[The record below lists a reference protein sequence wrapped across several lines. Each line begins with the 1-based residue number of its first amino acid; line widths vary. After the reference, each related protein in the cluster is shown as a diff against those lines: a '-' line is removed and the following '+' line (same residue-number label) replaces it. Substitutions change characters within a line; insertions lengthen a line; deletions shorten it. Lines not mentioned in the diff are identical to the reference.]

1 MLLNLA
7 ERWEVFARLQGL
19 AGVARLRDIKD
30 MANPSDIQKPDASGT
45 PAPADT
51 VKAPVKPAKPGETG
65 GPTGPEPTRYGD
77 WERGG
82 RCIDF

>member
-1 MLLNLA
+1 MSP
-7 ERWEVFARLQGL
+7 
-19 AGVARLRDIKD
+19 
-30 MANPSDIQKPDASGT
+30 AND
-45 PAPADT
+45 PAPAAT
-51 VKAPVKPAKPGETG
+51 TSPAAPRTPARPADPGIASRETG

>member
-1 MLLNLA
+1 MV
-7 ERWEVFARLQGL
+7 VFCRAARPAARRGL
-19 AGVARLRDIKD
+19 RNIKP
-30 MANPSDIQKPDASGT
+30 MANPPEPKPTAISGADT
-45 PAPADT
+45 PAEK
-51 VKAPVKPAKPGETG
+51 VKDPAKPANRSRRA

>member
-7 ERWEVFARLQGL
+7 ERWEFFTRLQDL
-19 AGVARLRDIKD
+19 AARQGLRDIKP
-30 MANPSDIQKPDASGT
+30 MAKPQDSKPPSVSGAET
-45 PAPADT
+45 PAEKVKDT
-51 VKAPVKPAKPGETG
+51 VKPAKPVETG